1 MKRIV
6 QVIRERDLN
15 SKRTCDKFI
24 KYTYIRSGDDRWE
37 RKVDSNRFVSV
48 YPSTFL
54 LRFLLRFLTSAREE
68 LFEADLP
75 PTIQNISPLDGFHAR
90 AVHAPAEVAKNKLTL
105 AVKIA
110 AYYNHPP

>member
-15 SKRTCDKFI
+15 SKRTCDKFM
-24 KYTYIRSGDDRWE
+24 KYTYIRSGDNRWE

-48 YPSTFL
+48 YPST
-54 LRFLLRFLTSAREE
+54 FLLRFLTSAREE

-75 PTIQNISPLDGFHAR
+75 PTIQNISPLDGFHA
-90 AVHAPAEVAKNKLTL
+90 PAEVAKNKLTL